1 MAEDISIIRL
11 SQLETVDSIQRQT
24 MGFTFGVR
32 TKPVTGILKLVQM
45 VVKMMLTTPGTDKF
59 AIETGTVVP
68 TLLKKGVSSSSDQII
83 KMDVTVSLRDLERQ
97 IQEIQAAES
106 IADEERLKELN
117 IEKVEFLP
125 ASNEWIIN
133 IAVLSEAGEGVVF
146 DIAPYLKGQ

>member
-1 MAEDISIIRL
+1 MGEDISIIRL
-11 SQLETVDSIQRQT
+11 TPLKSLDSQLRQT

-32 TKPVTGILKLVQM
+32 TKPVTGILKLVQS
-45 VVKMMLTTPGTDKF
+45 VVKLLLTTPGTDKF
-59 AIETGTVVP
+59 AIQTGTVVP
-68 TLLKKGVSSSSDQII
+68 NLLKRGVSSSSDQII
-83 KMDVTVSLRDLERQ
+83 KMDVIVSLRDLESQ
-97 IQEIQAAES
+97 IQSIQASES
-106 IADEERLKELN
+106 IPDDERLKDLT